1 MQAVTRIGGAPPV
14 RIIWLRTVACF
25 AVSTLCATAGL
36 AQELTLPES
45 SPAESLRNRYEA
57 LREQLEQSPLQPGLH
72 LESVQRSQTLRGDVY
87 AVVDYPFPTVSDAFS
102 SSAGLCDALILH
114 LNIKYCRAGLEHARP
129 VLLVAIGK
137 KTEQPVSDTY
147 QVEFDYN
154 INTLDANYM
163 QVKLDASE
171 GPVGTKD
178 YRIVLEMVPVGVERA
193 FVHIQFS
200 YTNGFGSRLATNVYL
215 ASAGKD
221 KVGFTPIVG
230 ADPLQP
236 QFIGGVRGIVERNTM
251 RYFLAVDAYL
261 SALALPPPERFKESA
276 ERWFAATERYALQ
289 LHELDR
295 ETYVAMKLAE
305 YQRQQLALRDTQPP
319 PRRIESS
326 RVAKTDSSPLRESI
340 RAAVR

>member
-1 MQAVTRIGGAPPV
+1 V
-14 RIIWLRTVACF
+14 
-25 AVSTLCATAGL
+25 
-36 AQELTLPES
+36 
-45 SPAESLRNRYEA
+45 N
-57 LREQLEQSPLQPGLH
+57 
-72 LESVQRSQTLRGDVY
+72 
-87 AVVDYPFPTVSDAFS
+87 
-102 SSAGLCDALILH
+102 
-114 LNIKYCRAGLEHARP
+114 
-129 VLLVAIGK
+129 
-137 KTEQPVSDTY
+137 
-147 QVEFDYN
+147 
-154 INTLDANYM
+154 
-163 QVKLDASE
+163 LDASE

-221 KVGFTPIVG
+221 KVGFTQVVG

-305 YQRQQLALRDTQPP
+305 YQRQQLALRDTQRS

-326 RVAKTDSSPLRESI
+326 RVAKTDRSALRESI
-340 RAAVR
+340 RVAVR